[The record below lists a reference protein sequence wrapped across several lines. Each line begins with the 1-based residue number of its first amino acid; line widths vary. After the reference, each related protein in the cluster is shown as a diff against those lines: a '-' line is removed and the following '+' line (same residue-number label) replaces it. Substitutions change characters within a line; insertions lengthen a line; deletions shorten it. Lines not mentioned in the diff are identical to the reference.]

1 MTSDQSFAGKSV
13 VITGGA
19 GAIGLATAREFL
31 GRGAR
36 VLLVD
41 RDGDAVEAARSKL
54 AELGDVFTAVAD
66 VSSEAD
72 VEDYVK
78 DAVERFGKIDVFFN
92 NAGIEGRMRPIVD
105 TEVTDFDKVFAVNVR
120 GVFLG
125 LKHVLRAMLKQ
136 GHGSIINTSSEA
148 GLNGATSLADYVASK
163 HAVTG
168 LTKAAALEVARDGI
182 RVNSI
187 HPSPVNTPMM
197 RRLEATWNA
206 ESPETVKAEFEA
218 KSPMGR
224 YSDPS
229 EIARVVVF
237 LASDDA
243 SFVNGAQ
250 IRIDGGNGAA

>member
-1 MTSDQSFAGKSV
+1 MTASEAFGGKAV

-19 GAIGLATAREFL
+19 GAIGQATAREFL
-31 GRGAR
+31 VRGAR

-41 RDGDAVEAARSKL
+41 RDASSVEYARTVL
-54 AELGDVFTAVAD
+54 AELGDVSTAVAD
-66 VSSEAD
+66 VSSEDD
-72 VEDYVK
+72 VAGYVQT
-78 DAVERFGKIDVFFN
+78 AVERFGTIDVFFN
-92 NAGIEGRMRPIVD
+92 NAGIEGRMQPIVN
-105 TEVTDFDKVFAVNVR
+105 TAAEDFDKVFAVNVR

-125 LKHVLRAMLKQ
+125 LKHVLQVMLRQ

-197 RRLEATWNA
+197 RRLESTWNA
-206 ESPETVKAEFEA
+206 DSPETVKAEFEA

-229 EIARVVVF
+229 EIAKVVVF

>member
-1 MTSDQSFAGKSV
+1 MSADTPSAGKSV

-19 GAIGLATAREFL
+19 GAIGVATAREFL
-31 GRGAR
+31 ARGAR

-41 RDGDAVEAARSKL
+41 IDGEAVEAARATL
-54 AELGDVFTAVAD
+54 AMLGEVTTTIAD
-66 VSSEAD
+66 VSSEED
-72 VEDYVK
+72 VQRYVRE
-78 DAVERFGKIDVFFN
+78 AVDRFGKIDVFFN
-92 NAGIEGRMRPIVD
+92 NTGIEGRMRPIVD
-105 TEVTDFDKVFAVNVR
+105 TEVTDFDQVFAVNVR

-125 LKHVLRAMLKQ
+125 LKHVLRAMFAE
-136 GHGSIINTSSEA
+136 GSGSIINTSSEA
-148 GLNGATSLADYVASK
+148 GLNGAASLADYVASK

-168 LTKAAALEVARDGI
+168 LTKAAALEAARAGV

-218 KSPMGR
+218 KSPLGR

-229 EIARVVVF
+229 EIAKVVVF

>member
-1 MTSDQSFAGKSV
+1 MTTQDAFHGKVV

-19 GAIGLATAREFL
+19 GAIGKAAAREFL
-31 GRGAR
+31 TRDAR

-41 RDGDAVEAARSKL
+41 RDTAATESARSSL
-54 AELGDVFTAVAD
+54 AELGDVSVAIAD
-66 VSSEAD
+66 VTKEED
-72 VEDYVK
+72 VARYVS
-78 DAVERFGKIDVFFN
+78 DAVDRFGRIDVFFN
-92 NAGIEGRMRPIVD
+92 NAGVEGRMQPLSD
-105 TEVTDFDKVFAVNVR
+105 ADADDFDFVFGVNVR

-125 LKHVLRAMLKQ
+125 LKHVLPVMAAQKS
-136 GHGSIINTSSEA
+136 GSIINTSSEA
-148 GLNGATSLADYVASK
+148 GLDGFPSLGIYVSSK

-168 LTKAAALEVARDGI
+168 LTKSAALEGAGNGV

-187 HPSPVNTPMM
+187 RPSPVNTPMM
-197 RRLEATWNA
+197 RRLESTWNA
-206 ESPETVKAEFEA
+206 ESPESVKAEFEA

-229 EIARVVVF
+229 EIAKVVAF

-243 SFVNGAQ
+243 SYVNGAQ

>member
-1 MTSDQSFAGKSV
+1 MDSLTGKSA

-19 GAIGLATAREFL
+19 GAIGVATAREFL
-31 GRGAR
+31 SRGVR

-41 RDGDAVEAARSKL
+41 RDAAALERVKADLGEAG
-54 AELGDVFTAVAD
+54 EVHTMVAD
-66 VSSEAD
+66 VTSETEVAG
-72 VEDYVK
+72 YV
-78 DAVERFGKIDVFFN
+78 AEALAAFGAIDVFFN
-92 NAGIEGRMRPIVD
+92 NAGIEGRMRPLLETD
-105 TEVTDFDKVFAVNVR
+105 ADDFDKVLAVNVR

-125 LKHVLRAMLKQ
+125 LKHVLRHMVAQ

-148 GLNGATSLADYVASK
+148 GLDGAPSLGDYVASK

-168 LTKAAALEVARDGI
+168 LTKAAALEVARDGV

-197 RRLEATWNA
+197 RRLESAWNA
-206 ESPETVKAEFEA
+206 DAPGAVTAEFEA

-224 YSDPS
+224 YSDPA
-229 EIARVVVF
+229 EIAKVVAF
-237 LASDDA
+237 LASEDS